1 MMAES
6 LDISVIVPVFN
17 EADNLDELYTQL
29 VAALEGGRRFELVF
43 VDDGSTDKGFDILRR
58 LHDADPRVKVV
69 RLVRNFGQQVALVA
83 GLEHASGRV
92 LVSFDA
98 DLQFDPHDIPR
109 LAAKVDEGYDVVS
122 GARTDRQGG
131 LAIRRLPSELVNW
144 TMTRLTGK
152 RLRDATSPFKA
163 VRAEMVDALQGAGEM
178 RRFLSALALC
188 TGRAIAEVPVAHRP
202 RRVGRSKYS
211 FLDLMAG
218 YLDFITA
225 FWPRAFQVV
234 GLIGLACIAVSVVSA
249 VGYVVARLSI
259 HVPRDVRAQAQ
270 VVILLLGG
278 FGVQCVVL
286 GLLGEF
292 TTRIYRLVQDRPLYV
307 VKDVLA

>member
-1 MMAES
+1 MAES
-6 LDISVIVPVFN
+6 RDISVIVPVFN
-17 EADNLDELYTQL
+17 EADNLDELYAQL
-29 VAALEGGRRFELVF
+29 VGALEGGHRFELVF
-43 VDDGSTDKGFDILRR
+43 VDDGSTDKGFDILGR

-98 DLQFDPHDIPR
+98 DLQFDPRDIPR
-109 LAAKVDEGYDVVS
+109 LAAKIDEGYDVVS
-122 GARTDRQGG
+122 GARTGRDDG
-131 LAIRRLPSELVNW
+131 LATRRLASALVNW

-163 VRAEMVDALQGAGEM
+163 VRAEMVDALQSAGEM
-178 RRFLSALALC
+178 RRFLGALALR
-188 TGRAIAEVPVAHRP
+188 TGRAIAEVPVTHRP
-202 RRVGRSKYS
+202 RRVGLSKYS
-211 FLDLMAG
+211 FLDLVAG
-218 YLDFITA
+218 YLDLITA

-234 GLIGLACIAVSVVSA
+234 GLVGLACIAVSF
-249 VGYVVARLSI
+249 VGVVAYAVARISV
-259 HVPRDVRAQAQ
+259 HVPIGVRAQAQ
-270 VVILLLGG
+270 LVILLLGG